1 MTAYDLLVQADS
13 GLAYLSG
20 TPEAPGRVGVS
31 VCDIACGMSA
41 YQEVLRALY
50 ARTRGGRGRAVEVSL
65 YGSIADWMNVPY
77 LQLRYGGHAPARLGL
92 QHPTIPPYGAAPC
105 GDGRAILLSIQNR
118 RRGRRRGGGVGR
130 MMELEA
136 LLFDT
141 FGTLVDWRGSLI
153 EDLSAL
159 GARRGFSADWAAFA
173 DAWRGEYVPSMDR
186 VRRGETPWTPLDA
199 LHRES
204 FDVLAKRFGFDG
216 VLDEADRVWCI
227 DRWHRLRPW
236 PDTVAGLTRLR
247 SRYILG
253 TLSNGNVRLL
263 LDLAR
268 SAPLPMDAI
277 FSAEH
282 FRHPKR
288 DPEVYPGALA
298 PLA

>member
-1 MTAYDLLVQADS
+1 
-13 GLAYLSG
+13 
-20 TPEAPGRVGVS
+20 
-31 VCDIACGMSA
+31 
-41 YQEVLRALY
+41 
-50 ARTRGGRGRAVEVSL
+50 
-65 YGSIADWMNVPY
+65 
-77 LQLRYGGHAPARLGL
+77 
-92 QHPTIPPYGAAPC
+92 
-105 GDGRAILLSIQNR
+105 
-118 RRGRRRGGGVGR
+118 

-141 FGTLVDWRGSLI
+141 FGTLVDWRTSLI
-153 EDLSAL
+153 EDLSEF
-159 GARRGFSADWAAFA
+159 GARRGIGADWAAFA

-186 VRRGETPWTPLDA
+186 VRRGEAPWTPLDA

-204 FDVLAKRFGFDG
+204 FDALAKRFGFDG
-216 VLDEADRVWCI
+216 ALDEADRAWCV

-282 FRHPKR
+282 FRHYKR
-288 DPEVYPGALA
+288 DAQVYRGAVELLATRPERVMLVAAHNDDLRAARAEGLRTGFVLRPTEYGPHQTKDLVADEENDVAVRDLNELA
-298 PLA
+298 DRFGV